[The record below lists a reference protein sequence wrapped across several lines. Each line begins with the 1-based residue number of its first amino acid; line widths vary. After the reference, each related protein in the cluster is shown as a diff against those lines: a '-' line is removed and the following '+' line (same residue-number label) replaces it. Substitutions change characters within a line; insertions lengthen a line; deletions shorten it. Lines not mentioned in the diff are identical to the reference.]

1 MIESRIYLIGG
12 LPFEISVEAPWTFKE
27 LTGEQKE
34 LVSRLK
40 AGEDV
45 GVIPIPADRLSELR
59 DNEKVMGKEVMTREI
74 WETLS
79 EGEKSVFRHSLDFL
93 QYAPFEVPRESIDR
107 APLSRLIVHANCPKA
122 IDEEISAAK
131 RVVSVEEVLP
141 FYYGYRSGDKTIY
154 EFFPAEGIS
163 AGVFVMSGDS
173 KVGDYYPRERIGARI
188 TLMQI
193 NTSLMILYTFVGSQ
207 EGALLLHASTCRHEG
222 KANLFFGV
230 SGTGKST
237 HSRLWLENVT
247 GVDIMNDDNPI
258 VRFEGDTAVVYG
270 SPWSG
275 KTLCYRNVKAPV
287 RAMVRLE
294 QSPENKIGRLI
305 GLEAYASVIAAVST
319 IRWDSDVMSRIVPL
333 VERVAMEV
341 PCWHLGCRPDPEAV
355 EVCKA
360 AIEGID

>member
-1 MIESRIYLIGG
+1 MIGG
-12 LPFEISVEAPWTFKE
+12 LPFEVSLERPWTFKE
-27 LTGEQKE
+27 LTDEQKV
-34 LVSRLK
+34 LVARLK

-45 GVIPIPADRLSELR
+45 GVIPIPADKVSELP
-59 DNEKVMGKEVMTREI
+59 DNEKAMGKENMTREL

-79 EGEKSVFRHSLDFL
+79 EGEKSAFRHSLDFL
-93 QYAPFEVPRESIDR
+93 QYAPFEVSEESLDR
-107 APLSRLIVHANCPKA
+107 APISHLTVHASCPQS
-122 IDEEISAAK
+122 IDDEIKAAK
-131 RVVSVEEVLP
+131 KVVSVDEAP
-141 FYYGYRSGDKTIY
+141 PIYYGYRSGEKTIY
-154 EFFPAEGIS
+154 EFFPVEGVS
-163 AGVFVMSGDS
+163 AGVFVLSGDT
-173 KVGDYYPRERIGARI
+173 KTGDYYPREKMGARV

-193 NTSLMILYTFVGSQ
+193 NTSLMILYTFAGSK
-207 EGALLLHASTCRHEG
+207 EGALLLHASMPRHKG

-237 HSRLWLENVT
+237 HSRLWLENVP

-258 VRFEGDTAVVYG
+258 IRFERGSAVAYG

-294 QSPENKIGRLI
+294 QRPENNIERLI
-305 GLEAYASVIAAVST
+305 GLQAYASVIAAVST
-319 IRWDSDVMSRIVPL
+319 IRWDSTVMSRIVPL

-341 PCWHLGCRPDPEAV
+341 PCWHLGCRADKEAV

-360 AIEGID
+360 AIEGND